1 MHKYNFQTL
10 SSHYSRLLGDLI
22 QVLLNV
28 DAEARPTAAQVLCV
42 AAIQPHVDEYVKRVD
57 TIRAQ
62 HQSPSTRE
70 HYLSYFFLF
79 NFMKIYKSIKFP
91 AALRKNSMSSPST
104 PSKTPKENVLH
115 GSPSSD
121 KENVCH

>member
-57 TIRAQ
+57 TIRVQ

-70 HYLSYFFLF
+70 PH
-79 NFMKIYKSIKFP
+79 I
-91 AALRKNSMSSPST
+91 SSHFT
-104 PSKTPKENVLH
+104 LNYGTYQ
-115 GSPSSD
+115 
-121 KENVCH
+121 